1 MKVEMWKVHATLWRY
16 VEFQQVLEGLSQ
28 HERKKV
34 EDHLLREIEKARL
47 IERQD
52 ANEQTYRAQEQ
63 IHLRDQQIYELK
75 KELFK
80 EKLKSLE
87 KNQNQKAA
95 CEDEQDDS
103 GLGTSRGP
111 ANKMPAAKRAKR
123 GPTKKKKEQQG
134 EEQQGEEQQ
143 AEEQQAE
150 EQQGEEQQAEEQQ

>member
-1 MKVEMWKVHATLWRY
+1 MDI
-16 VEFQQVLEGLSQ
+16 QQVMDGLSQ
-28 HERKKV
+28 NERKKV
-34 EDHLLREIEKARL
+34 EDHLLREIEKARV
-47 IERQD
+47 IERQNGQKQLHLSQEETRLAHEQLHIERQN

-63 IHLRDQQIYELK
+63 IHLAQQQIYELK

-111 ANKMPAAKRAKR
+111 ADKMPAAKRAKR
-123 GPTKKKKEQQG
+123 GPTKRKK
-134 EEQQGEEQQ
+134 EQQ
-143 AEEQQAE
+143 AEEQQ
-150 EQQGEEQQAEEQQ
+150 